1 MFGFLQVCPFAWPHQ
16 NRFRALDAHVS
27 THGLLCFIVNSCQ
40 RTNFVELSKVR
51 YVARMKSLAAPACRH
66 KAGCSDMKTILCSE
80 SDATCLHCVV
90 VSANHFVASASCSHV
105 HCRSIEA
112 ATLHRLPVACI
123 YSTNSLRIGSTHIL
137 MLWNS
142 PPTPRTPE
150 QISFHELKAA
160 PPQPGFRLRSSMR
173 RAFRETGF
181 TRCCG
186 ARVRT
191 AGSSIPGTHFVAV
204 HNYVL
209 FSRHAS
215 AWTVLP
221 CS

>member
-1 MFGFLQVCPFAWPHQ
+1 MFYCKQLPADEL
-16 NRFRALDAHVS
+16 R
-27 THGLLCFIVNSCQ
+27 
-40 RTNFVELSKVR
+40 RTEQSKVCCT
-51 YVARMKSLAAPACRH
+51 YEVT
-66 KAGCSDMKTILCSE
+66 CSSSMQAQGRLQYYEDHTVLRERCNLLMKTIVCSE